1 MSKKNSVKQEISLI
15 SLELENYRQYYGKQ
29 LVEFQTRDDGFT
41 TIVGENGEGKSNLL
55 NAMNWCFYKN
65 EPHGKKDPKTKK
77 PLGTA
82 APIVNSSYIKELKSE
97 TTGKVSVRVNL
108 KVGDTT
114 YSIYRNQTILVHK
127 LEYEKTPGGLEI
139 MKYREFEHED
149 KVPAGCELVEN
160 MSGLN
165 IEQKGKDDLDF
176 HPIDNTKFDTIISQI
191 LPKSLSVF
199 LVQ

>member
-1 MSKKNSVKQEISLI
+1 MKKNKMNEKNSVKQEISLI

-65 EPHGKKDPKTKK
+65 EPHGKKDPVTKK
-77 PLGTA
+77 PFGTV
-82 APIVNSSYIKELKSE
+82 APIVNTSYIKELKSE

-127 LEYEKTPGGLEI
+127 LEYEKTE
-139 MKYREFEHED
+139 KN
-149 KVPAGCELVEN
+149 V
-160 MSGLN
+160 
-165 IEQKGKDDLDF
+165 
-176 HPIDNTKFDTIISQI
+176 
-191 LPKSLSVF
+191 
-199 LVQ
+199 